1 MEEKEPIIMEL
12 KTELEKQTESQQRDA
27 RLEEYLKNY
36 NGPILVDV
44 DEAFAK
50 KKEKENNEN

>member
-1 MEEKEPIIMEL
+1 ML
-12 KTELEKQTESQQRDA
+12 VNLSQTELEKQTESQQRDA
-27 RLEEYLKNY
+27 RLQEYLKNY